1 MRIMAGLLWLAG
13 WKAAGGE
20 AVVAVR
26 AEPFDAGEFGE
37 RRRAAAGE
45 HGDEVDGLGDQ
56 RARDGDD
63 GFLDELLQAAQ
74 RAERGAGVDGADAAG
89 MAGAPGFEEVER
101 FGAAHLADR
110 DAVGAQAQR
119 GADEIGERRDAVLG
133 PHGDEVGR
141 GALQLARV
149 LDQTTRSEVF
159 ATSASSAL
167 VSVVL
172 PVEVPPAT
180 RMLRARRRRL
190 AQRLGLI
197 GRHDPGRD
205 IVVEREHRD
214 GGLADREGRRR
225 DDGRQQALEPLAPF
239 SGSSAETR
247 GAPA

>member
-1 MRIMAGLLWLAG
+1 MVVRIMLGSPVWWWG
-13 WKAAGGE
+13 CGGD

-37 RRRAAAGE
+37 PARGAAAGE
-45 HGDEVDGLGDQ
+45 DGDEVDGLGDQ

-63 GFLDELLQAAQ
+63 GFLDELFEAAQ
-74 RAERGAGVDGADAAG
+74 RADAGAGMDRADAAG

-119 GADEIGERRDAVLG
+119 GADEIGERGDAVLG

-149 LDQTTRSEVF
+149 LDDDDAIRVF

-180 RMLRARRRRL
+180 RMLARAATARAAPR
-190 AQRLGLI
+190 
-197 GRHDPGRD
+197 PGR
-205 IVVEREHRD
+205 R
-214 GGLADREGRRR
+214 
-225 DDGRQQALEPLAPF
+225 
-239 SGSSAETR
+239 T
-247 GAPA
+247 